1 METHASLPPQCAVC
15 NHRHEQ
21 SAESVDLFSVQA
33 VDCFAGHTTIQH
45 VNRGFWSFMKILRAH
60 IFPDNPTEYEDD
72 SRCRHLIAFVGDSP
86 IGMGRWRISQDV
98 DGVAGSTT
106 VVVIEQFGI
115 LASKR
120 QQGYGTKF
128 LRRIVE
134 DVSSKLTQMRLRV
147 PALVAYV
154 RDTNETALPA
164 VNVFQACGFALDPQR
179 HGTSDMSCLR
189 LSLTKSAESTSE

>member
-1 METHASLPPQCAVC
+1 MRRVQPPPRAGDLASQA
-15 NHRHEQ
+15 
-21 SAESVDLFSVQA
+21 LFPFLIRGRLKVPASDRIRYAFRVLRLQ
-33 VDCFAGHTTIQH
+33 VMRCFMAFT
-45 VNRGFWSFMKILRAH
+45 SFVLTFYFR
-60 IFPDNPTEYEDD
+60 
-72 SRCRHLIAFVGDSP
+72 LVGDSP

-147 PALVAYV
+147 PALVAYA

-179 HGTSDMSCLR
+179 HGTSDMSYLR